1 MEFLQTITLALIQ
14 GITEFLPIS
23 SSAHLLLPYH
33 VLGWAD
39 QGLAFDTAMHLG
51 SLVAVVTYFRHNV
64 CQLIKAV
71 FTALKQREHTDDSR
85 FACYL
90 LIASLPVLFVG
101 FFGRYWIEANLRAL
115 SVIITSTALFAL
127 LLLAAD
133 LMGRRS
139 RAQQDL
145 DLPSALLI
153 GISQCIALIP
163 GASRS
168 GVTMTMALLLGFTR
182 EAASRIS
189 FLIAI
194 PAIAGAS
201 FLKTIDLISSGTT
214 VNWTSM
220 ALGGIIAGIA
230 AFACIKLFLD
240 LIDRVG
246 FLPFI
251 LYRLC
256 LCAALFLII

>member
-51 SLVAVVTYFRHNV
+51 TLVAVVTYFRHDI

-71 FTALKQREHTDDSR
+71 FTALKQRKHTDDSR
-85 FACYL
+85 FAFYL
-90 LIASLPVLFVG
+90 VIASLPVIFVG
-101 FFGRYWIEANLRAL
+101 FFGRYWIETNLRAL
-115 SVIITSTALFAL
+115 SVIIASTALFAL
-127 LLLAAD
+127 VLLAAD

-139 RAQQDL
+139 RVQQDL

-168 GVTMTMALLLGFTR
+168 GVTMTMALFLGFTR

-201 FLKTIDLISSGTT
+201 ALKTIDLITSGTT
-214 VNWTSM
+214 VDWTSI
-220 ALGGIIAGIA
+220 ALGGSIAGIA
-230 AFACIKLFLD
+230 AFSCIKLFHN
-240 LIDRVG
+240 LIARIG

-256 LCAALFLII
+256 LCAVLFFMI